1 MKTTGRK
8 AMNKPLVFNY
18 KRYEELR
25 DAYKILLEEN
35 QSLKRQI
42 KDLKADIRY
51 LKKNLE
57 MEGRIVE

>member
-1 MKTTGRK
+1 
-8 AMNKPLVFNY
+8 MNKPLVFNY